1 MQDERTKEMI
11 GLTHEVALPPKLYRI
26 GEIMEHTA
34 LSRQTVHIYTMLGLI
49 SEAERTKGN
58 QRLYSE
64 ETFHRLARIKELK
77 AARKKL
83 REIRD
88 ILDTEAAAS
97 GSGQQAKES

>member
-1 MQDERTKEMI
+1 MI
-11 GLTHEVALPPKLYRI
+11 GLTNEVAPPRKLYRI

-49 SEAERTKGN
+49 SESERTKGN

-64 ETFHRLARIKELK
+64 ETFHRLARIKDLK

-88 ILDTEAAAS
+88 ILDSEESAA
-97 GSGQQAKES
+97 GGGQQSKES